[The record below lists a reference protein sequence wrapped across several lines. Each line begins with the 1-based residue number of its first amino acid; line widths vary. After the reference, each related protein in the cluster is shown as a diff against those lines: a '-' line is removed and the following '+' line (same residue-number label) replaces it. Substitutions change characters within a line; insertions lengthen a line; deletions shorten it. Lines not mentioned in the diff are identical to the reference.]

1 MLNIILYILI
11 GSGIGCFVF
20 LIYKKWSQIQK
31 EDSPSIKFSNVIIKR
46 ALQRLIARF
55 KQIPGKCK
63 QLRIKNILGKI
74 KKINFI
80 TIKEF
85 FKREKIHRIFIF
97 AKKLKIKAKNRISI
111 MGNALKKTAQRVVKI
126 IKKVKFSKASQDKP
140 LFETKFLEKNETN
153 LEIPHDKKGKRFF
166 SSLVL
171 KTKRGIK
178 KVKIRFISEEDQ
190 KIKKQLNRTKESII
204 NPESYLG
211 ELLKRKE
218 EDKIVSRETD
228 GLSSQNDVSKSSLN
242 KPVTKKNTK
251 IIKLIKL
258 IKRINIIKIIKDARN
273 RKREKTKT
281 LKERKK
287 EDKIFTKEEIGE
299 KTQAA
304 KEDKQFSDFS
314 NIEISK
320 EAIKK
325 IENKLISEILED
337 PKNIE
342 AYKKLGKVYYN
353 QDKYRYAEECFK
365 AAIKLGS
372 GDRKI
377 KDLLNECEKK

>member
-1 MLNIILYILI
+1 
-11 GSGIGCFVF
+11 
-20 LIYKKWSQIQK
+20 
-31 EDSPSIKFSNVIIKR
+31 
-46 ALQRLIARF
+46 
-55 KQIPGKCK
+55 
-63 QLRIKNILGKI
+63 
-74 KKINFI
+74 
-80 TIKEF
+80 
-85 FKREKIHRIFIF
+85 
-97 AKKLKIKAKNRISI
+97 

-153 LEIPHDKKGKRFF
+153 LKIPHDKKGKRFF

-228 GLSSQNDVSKSSLN
+228 DLSSQNDVVKSSLN
-242 KPVTKKNTK
+242 EPVARKNIK
-251 IIKLIKL
+251 ILKLIKP
-258 IKRINIIKIIKDARN
+258 IKRLKLKIIKIIKDARN

-281 LKERKK
+281 LKERKE